1 MFLKVGRPAWELN
14 IETERLKDKIN
25 NDSDKV
31 RATRSKK
38 KRQVL
43 PHEAPKK
50 KNLQLHIFFVIGA
63 LEGRRGGGGAY
74 GVSSMG
80 VSGAPPIAAGVK
92 HPHNFRKTSDFS
104 GDSLDVPK
112 VPHIEVS

>member
-38 KRQVL
+38 KRQL
-43 PHEAPKK
+43 RPNEASKKHYRCREGVPKSFERPT
-50 KNLQLHIFFVIGA
+50 I
-63 LEGRRGGGGAY
+63 
-74 GVSSMG
+74 M
-80 VSGAPPIAAGVK
+80 AAGIL
-92 HPHNFRKTSDFS
+92 HRTSR
-104 GDSLDVPK
+104 GPPGGVWEPRQLRTA
-112 VPHIEVS
+112 